1 MSKPA
6 KPSYPGGELGLFAHA
21 TNWKKYWSS
30 RLLPYLQGDVLEVGA
45 GIGANSQLL
54 RSDRQRRWVC
64 LEPDAQLLAQARSAL
79 ATDPLLA
86 KCEFVAGT
94 VADLDLRERF
104 DAILYIDVLEHIED
118 DAAEL
123 RRVTPHLKDAAK
135 LIVLSP
141 AHAWLFSPFDAAIG
155 HYRRYTRKT
164 LLAAAAPGLALE
176 RVLYL
181 DACGLLASL
190 GNRLLLRQDL
200 PTLKQI
206 LFWDRVLVPMS
217 RWLDPLCR
225 FHLGKSI
232 LAVWTKA
239 GPGKTNQP

>member
-1 MSKPA
+1 V
-6 KPSYPGGELGLFAHA
+6 
-21 TNWKKYWSS
+21 
-30 RLLPYLQGDVLEVGA
+30 LPYLQGEVLEVGA

-54 RSDRQRRWVC
+54 RSNRQRRWVC

-79 ATDPLLA
+79 AGDLEF
-86 KCEFVAGT
+86 EFVAGT
-94 VADLDLRERF
+94 VADLDARERF

-123 RRVTPHLKDAAK
+123 RRVTPHLKAGAK

-155 HYRRYTRKT
+155 HYRRYMRKA

-206 LFWDRVLVPMS
+206 LFWDSVLVPMS
-217 RWLDPLCR
+217 RWVDPLCR
-225 FHLGKSI
+225 FHVGKSI

-239 GPGKTNQP
+239 GPGETD

>member
-54 RSDRQRRWVC
+54 RSSRQRRWVC

-79 ATDPLLA
+79 AGDLE
-86 KCEFVAGT
+86 CEFVAGT
-94 VADLDLRERF
+94 VAELDARERF

-118 DAAEL
+118 DAAEF
-123 RRVTPHLKDAAK
+123 RRVTPHLKAGAK
-135 LIVLSP
+135 LIILSP

-164 LLAAAAPGLALE
+164 LLAATAPGLALE

-217 RWLDPLCR
+217 RWVDPLCR
-225 FHLGKSI
+225 FQVGKSI

-239 GPGKTNQP
+239 GPRETV